1 MKITFN
7 KREKLRSKKAF
18 TELIKLGRSFHNQP
32 FLIIWKKI
40 NPKEKYPAQVAVSVS
55 KKLFKH
61 AVYRNLIK
69 RRILEAYR
77 LNKHNLYKFLESK
90 NFGLVFIIVYRE
102 KQIVD
107 YLSIEKGVISAFQ
120 YFIKNL

>member
-1 MKITFN
+1 MKITFK

-18 TELIKLGRSFHNQP
+18 TELIKLGRSFHTQP

-55 KKLFKH
+55 KKIFKH
-61 AVYRNLIK
+61 AVSRNLIK

-77 LNKHNLYKFLESK
+77 LNKHTLYKFLESK